1 MQAIKHSFI
10 VVQEFKNKAKDF
22 LNKIF
27 SLVEKNYED
36 FDVDFEEEVLRIEC
50 ENLIFILSIHEP
62 TKQMWLSS
70 PISGAHHFELKSSN
84 ELELWINTRDS
95 SINLFDLIIKEL
107 DSLL

>member
-1 MQAIKHSFI
+1 
-10 VVQEFKNKAKDF
+10 
-22 LNKIF
+22 
-27 SLVEKNYED
+27 
-36 FDVDFEEEVLRIEC
+36 
-50 ENLIFILSIHEP
+50 
-62 TKQMWLSS
+62 MWLSS